1 MGGGGWEV
9 HLMGGAPHGE
19 RERDVS
25 DMMSPLRLGEGVR
38 MDDAVL
44 ARLRD
49 TGAYEPPPTLVVSR
63 LELQDWAI

>member
-1 MGGGGWEV
+1 MPAE
-9 HLMGGAPHGE
+9 L
-19 RERDVS
+19 
-25 DMMSPLRLGEGVR
+25 MSPLRLVEGVR

-49 TGAYEPPPTLVVSR
+49 TGAYEPPPTLVVSQ